1 MSPTEAP
8 KFKVFEVSALEK
20 QALLLNQ
27 GLKGKALPAQ
37 LPAPEK
43 KKLEELLLAFRNA
56 QRAKLLTLC
65 EGFYQAV
72 SDAESVAKAYF
83 VLNNQALSG
92 TPDYQIVMDSLT
104 ESYGQN
110 ASTAPS
116 QAGSEMPI
124 EEALTQVLLA
134 ITRSDKNSISYTRT
148 DTETGKPRPTT
159 FPLSEKL
166 IRNFVLPFGEQY
178 LPVIQRV
185 LVFGKGQVL
194 GNPAGQLAHRY
205 HLRKQAFEA
214 EKAAWEKA
222 QAENKAQS
230 PEPRSPAQISQKLAA
245 QQATRSVSQE
255 ISGLIAGTRNADEK
269 AAVVLSFQAQSLLNM
284 LKNAQANEGDFGAR
298 LEKHYAQR
306 LSADKAQLL
315 SKRLASQMKR
325 MMLKM
330 DGWKEEYWS
339 EFQTLMQKSGLW
351 EGGEWLEKWRAHK
364 SGKEIIA
371 KTGQEYLIEDKSDP
385 LADMLKKQAQIA
397 DKQRGSKMLGQ
408 EEPADLPDWLNN
420 ANASQAS
427 AEEQK
432 VLQGLSRKDRFQA
445 FALVACPPGLWE
457 ALAANEQN
465 LLQERFLYFSH
476 TDLLT
481 IKNQILASNETPS
494 EVFKQALAAL
504 ELLVVKMATLLK
516 REFKLTFVQALEQF
530 QAQKQADLEKTRLN
544 SKEYQ
549 SSPAAQYGKYSG

>member
-1 MSPTEAP
+1 MSQSEAP
-8 KFKVFEVSALEK
+8 TFKSFEVSALEK
-20 QALLLNQ
+20 QALLLTQ
-27 GLKGKALPAQ
+27 GLKGKALPPQ
-37 LPAPEK
+37 LPAPDK
-43 KKLEELLLAFRNA
+43 KKLEDLLLAFRNA
-56 QRAKLLTLC
+56 QRVKLLQLC
-65 EGFYQAV
+65 EGFYQAIF
-72 SDAESVAKAYF
+72 SPESVTKAYF
-83 VLNNQALSG
+83 SLKNQALNG
-92 TPDYQIVMDSLT
+92 PPDYQIVMDSLT
-104 ESYGQN
+104 ESYAHTPG
-110 ASTAPS
+110 AAPS
-116 QAGSEMPI
+116 AEMPL
-124 EEALTQVLLA
+124 EEALAQILLA

-148 DTETGKPRPTT
+148 DAETGKPRPTT

-178 LPVIQRV
+178 LPIIQRV
-185 LVFGKGQVL
+185 LLFNKGQVL
-194 GNPAGQLAHRY
+194 GNPAGQLVYHY

-214 EKAAWEKA
+214 EKAAWDKA
-222 QAENKAQS
+222 QADNNSQA
-230 PEPRSPAQISQKLAA
+230 PAPRSPADISQKLSA

-255 ISGLIAGTRNADEK
+255 ISSLISGTRNADEK

-284 LKNAQANEGDFGAR
+284 LKNAQASDGDFGSR
-298 LEKHYAQR
+298 LEKLYAQR

-371 KTGQEYLIEDKSDP
+371 KTGQEYLIEDKGDP

-408 EEPADLPDWLNN
+408 EDPVDLPDWMNN
-420 ANASQAS
+420 ANAPQAS

-445 FALVACPPGLWE
+445 FAQVACPPGLWD
-457 ALAANEQN
+457 ALSPAEQN
-465 LLQERFLYFSH
+465 LLEERFLYFSH

-481 IKNQILASNETPS
+481 IKNQILASNHTPS
-494 EVFKQALAAL
+494 EVFKQTLAAL
-504 ELLVVKMATLLK
+504 ELLIVKMSTLFK

-530 QAQKQADLEKTRLN
+530 QAQKQADLEKARLN

>member
-1 MSPTEAP
+1 MSQSEAST
-8 KFKVFEVSALEK
+8 FKTFEVSALEK
-20 QALLLNQ
+20 QALCLNQ
-27 GLKGKALPAQ
+27 GLKGKSLPTQ

-65 EGFYQAV
+65 ADFYQAV
-72 SDAESVAKAYF
+72 SEPEALTKAYL
-83 VLNNQALSG
+83 VLKNLTLSG

-104 ESYGQN
+104 ESYGTEDP
-110 ASTAPS
+110 AEKKGP
-116 QAGSEMPI
+116 EMPL
-124 EEALTQVLLA
+124 EQALTQVLLA

-148 DTETGKPRPTT
+148 DAETGKPRPTT

-178 LPVIQRV
+178 LPLIQRV
-185 LVFGKGQVL
+185 LVFSKGQVL

-205 HLRKQAFEA
+205 HLRKQAFEV

-222 QAENKAQS
+222 QTENKALLA
-230 PEPRSPAQISQKLAA
+230 EPRSPAQISQKLAA

-255 ISGLIAGTRNADEK
+255 ISGLIAGARNPDEK
-269 AAVVLSFQAQSLLNM
+269 AAVVLSFQAQSLLGM
-284 LKNAQANEGDFGAR
+284 LKNAQANEGDFGSR
-298 LEKHYAQR
+298 LEKLYSQR

-397 DKQRGSKMLGQ
+397 DKQRGSKMLG
-408 EEPADLPDWLNN
+408 EDPVELPDWLTN
-420 ANASQAS
+420 AHASQAS

-432 VLQGLSRKDRFQA
+432 VLQGLSRKDRFQE
-445 FALVACPPGLWE
+445 FAQVACPPGLWE
-457 ALAANEQN
+457 ALAAQEQN

-481 IKNQILASNETPS
+481 IKNQILAANETPS

-516 REFKLTFVQALEQF
+516 REFKLNFVQALEQF
-530 QAQKQADLEKTRLN
+530 QTQKQADLEKTRLN

>member
-1 MSPTEAP
+1 MSQSEAP
-8 KFKVFEVSALEK
+8 TFKAFEVSALEK
-20 QALLLNQ
+20 QSLLLTQ

-37 LPAPEK
+37 LPAAEK

-65 EGFYQAV
+65 ADFYQAV
-72 SDAESVAKAYF
+72 LDPNALTKAYF
-83 VLNNQALSG
+83 VLKNQALSG

-104 ESYGQN
+104 ESYG
-110 ASTAPS
+110 TEVPTEKT
-116 QAGSEMPI
+116 GPEMPL
-124 EEALTQVLLA
+124 EQALTQVLLA

-148 DTETGKPRPTT
+148 DAETGKPRPTT

-178 LPVIQRV
+178 LPLIQRV
-185 LVFGKGQVL
+185 LVFSKGQVL
-194 GNPAGQLAHRY
+194 GHPAGQLAHRY
-205 HLRKQAFEA
+205 HLRKQAFEV
-214 EKAAWEKA
+214 EKAAWEKV
-222 QAENKAQS
+222 QADNKAQLA
-230 PEPRSPAQISQKLAA
+230 EPRSPAQISQKLAA

-255 ISGLIAGTRNADEK
+255 ISGLISGARNPDEK

-284 LKNAQANEGDFGAR
+284 LKNAQANEGDFGSR
-298 LEKHYAQR
+298 LEKLYSQR

-408 EEPADLPDWLNN
+408 EDPVELPDWLTN

-432 VLQGLSRKDRFQA
+432 VLQALSRKDRFQE
-445 FALVACPPGLWE
+445 FAQVACPPGLWE
-457 ALAANEQN
+457 ALAAQEQN

-516 REFKLTFVQALEQF
+516 REFKLNFVQALEQF
-530 QAQKQADLEKTRLN
+530 QAQKQADLAKARFN

>member
-1 MSPTEAP
+1 MSQSEVP
-8 KFKVFEVSALEK
+8 KLRAFEVSSLEK
-20 QALLLNQ
+20 QALLLTQ

-72 SDAESVAKAYF
+72 SEPEAVTKAYL
-83 VLNNQALSG
+83 VLNNQALTG

-104 ESYGQN
+104 ESYGQS
-110 ASTAPS
+110 AIADKKG
-116 QAGSEMPI
+116 QEMPLDQ
-124 EEALTQVLLA
+124 ALTHVLLA

-148 DTETGKPRPTT
+148 DAETGKPRPTT

-166 IRNFVLPFGEQY
+166 IRNFVLPFGEKY
-178 LPVIQRV
+178 LPIIQRV
-185 LVFGKGQVL
+185 LVFSKGQVL
-194 GNPAGQLAHRY
+194 GNPAGQVAQLY
-205 HLRKQAFEA
+205 QLRRQAFEA

-222 QAENKAQS
+222 QADNKPQA
-230 PEPRSPAQISQKLAA
+230 PTTRSPAEISQKLAA

-255 ISGLIAGTRNADEK
+255 ISGLISGTRNPDEK

-284 LKNAQANEGDFGAR
+284 LKNAQTSDGDFGSR
-298 LEKHYAQR
+298 LEKLYAQR

-364 SGKEIIA
+364 SGKEVIA

-408 EEPADLPDWLNN
+408 EDPVELPDWLNN
-420 ANASQAS
+420 ANATQAS

-445 FALVACPPGLWE
+445 FAQVACPPGLWE
-457 ALAANEQN
+457 ALSAAEQT
-465 LLQERFLYFSH
+465 LLEERFLYFSH

-481 IKNQILASNETPS
+481 IKNQILASNHTSS
-494 EVFKQALAAL
+494 EVFKQTLAAL
-504 ELLVVKMATLLK
+504 ELLIVKMSTLFK

-530 QAQKQADLEKTRLN
+530 QAQKQADLEKARLN